1 MPIKHTLSRLATR
14 AILATLRGLNAVRRG
29 FLALVRPTGPFFAK
43 IGGFFGKWLIRPLYR
58 LVMTIRLRLNKLGV
72 STRGFLFSIFTNRYA
87 FHAVLLLITIA
98 SVYSQIQAKD
108 AIALDAGQRS
118 LLYTL
123 VTDGRDT
130 IVEEQ
135 VSPEQTTNGVHYLA
149 DAGVIEALPSVDF
162 DYGDSVADIS
172 VPGSVAVLPETEV
185 LEGHEDVVVTRTKT
199 ETYVVKEGDV
209 IGSIAREYGVNVG
222 TILWAN
228 NLNVRSLIKP
238 GMTLKIPPVS
248 GVLHTVAKNDT
259 VEKLAK
265 LYSVDANEIRRL
277 NQLGDSGLT
286 VGTELVIPGGSP
298 IESGAPVAVRQ
309 QSGSGTTGGTKT
321 AIRADVP
328 ISRIAGK
335 AVDVYQ
341 EITGKDDSRP
351 KPADDTDDKSNTTLL
366 WPTRLHQINQY
377 YGWKH
382 TGLDIEGDYTDPIYA
397 SEDGVVT
404 TAGWN
409 SGGYGMQIIIDHPG
423 GFRTRYAHSSKMFV
437 KVGDKVKRGEVIAM
451 VGTTGRSTGTH
462 LHYEVYLNGVRLN
475 PLKYTK

>member
-1 MPIKHTLSRLATR
+1 MNTFSRLATR
-14 AILATLRGLNAVRRG
+14 AILAALRGLNAVRRG

-43 IGGFFGKWLIRPLYR
+43 IGGFLGKWLIRPLYR

-87 FHAVLLLITIA
+87 FHAALLLITAA

-123 VTDGRDT
+123 VTNGRDT
-130 IVEEQ
+130 IVEEK
-135 VSPEQTTNGVHYLA
+135 VNSEQTGNGVHYLA
-149 DAGVIEALPSVDF
+149 DAGVIEAVPSIDF
-162 DYGDSVADIS
+162 DYSDEVADVS
-172 VPGSVAVLPETEV
+172 VPGSVAVLPENDV
-185 LEGHEDVVVTRTKT
+185 LEGHDDVIITRTKI
-199 ETYVVKEGDV
+199 ENYVVKDGDV

-228 NLNVRSLIKP
+228 KLTVNSLIKP

-259 VEKLAK
+259 IDKLAK
-265 LYSVDANEIRRL
+265 LYATDAEAIRKANTL
-277 NQLGDSGLT
+277 TDGQLSLGD
-286 VGTELVIPGGSP
+286 ELMIPGASP
-298 IESGAPVAVRQ
+298 VNTSSPVATRQ
-309 QSGSGTTGGTKT
+309 QSNVK
-321 AIRADVP
+321 ADVP
-328 ISRIAGK
+328 ISRITGK

-341 EITGKDDSRP
+341 EITGKEDSRP
-351 KPADDTDDKSNTTLL
+351 KPADIDDAAATTKLL

-377 YGWKH
+377 WGWKH

-409 SGGYGMQIIIDHPG
+409 SGGYGMQIVIDHPN
-423 GFRTRYAHSSKMFV
+423 GFRTRYAHASKMFV

-462 LHYEVYLNGVRLN
+462 LHYEVYLNGTRLN

>member
-1 MPIKHTLSRLATR
+1 MNTFSRLATR
-14 AILATLRGLNAVRRG
+14 AILAALRGLNAVRRG

-43 IGGFFGKWLIRPLYR
+43 IGGFLGKWLIRPLYR

-87 FHAVLLLITIA
+87 FHAALLLITAA

-135 VSPEQTTNGVHYLA
+135 VNPEQTSNGVHYLA
-149 DAGVIEALPSVDF
+149 DAGVIEAVPSIDF
-162 DYGDSVADIS
+162 DYSDEVADVS
-172 VPGSVAVLPETEV
+172 VPGSVAVLPENDI
-185 LEGHEDVVVTRTKT
+185 LEGHDDVIITRTKI
-199 ETYVVKEGDV
+199 ENYVVKDGDV

-228 NLNVRSLIKP
+228 GLTVRSLIKP

-248 GVLHTVAKNDT
+248 GVLHKVAKNDT
-259 VEKLAK
+259 IDKLAK
-265 LYSVDANEIRRL
+265 LYATDADAIRKANTL
-277 NQLGDSGLT
+277 TDGQLSLGD
-286 VGTELVIPGGSP
+286 ELMIPGASP
-298 IESGAPVAVRQ
+298 VNTSSPVATRQ
-309 QSGSGTTGGTKT
+309 QGNIK
-321 AIRADVP
+321 ADVP
-328 ISRIAGK
+328 ISRITGK

-341 EITGKDDSRP
+341 EITGKEDSRP
-351 KPADDTDDKSNTTLL
+351 KPADIDDAAATTKLL

-377 YGWKH
+377 WGWKH

-409 SGGYGMQIIIDHPG
+409 SGGYGMQIVIDHPN
-423 GFRTRYAHSSKMFV
+423 GFRTRYAHASKMFV

-462 LHYEVYLNGVRLN
+462 LHYEVYLNGTRLN